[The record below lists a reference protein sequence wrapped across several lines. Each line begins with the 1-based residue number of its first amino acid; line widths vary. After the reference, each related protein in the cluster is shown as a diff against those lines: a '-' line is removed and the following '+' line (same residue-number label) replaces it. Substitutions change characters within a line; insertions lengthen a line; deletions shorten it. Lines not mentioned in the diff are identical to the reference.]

1 MIQALDKIQDIKR
14 LRISSIEPNLLKNE
28 TIDFVSNSN
37 SFVPHFHIPLQSGS
51 NLLLKK
57 MRRRYMREL
66 YVDRVQHIKKT
77 MPDAC
82 IGVDVIVG
90 FPGET
95 DEQFRETLDLME
107 AIKFN
112 SAFTFKYSPRPYTK
126 AEQFS
131 DHISEDIKKSRLDE
145 MLILQRKHTLEL
157 NQNMVGTFQ
166 QVLIEKESKKSNL
179 HWAGR
184 TDSNEWV
191 IIEKNNSNI
200 KDIVPVEISDATGV
214 ILHGKEITGA

>member
-1 MIQALDKIQDIKR
+1 M
-14 LRISSIEPNLLKNE
+14 
-28 TIDFVSNSN
+28 
-37 SFVPHFHIPLQSGS
+37 QSGS
-51 NLLLKK
+51 NEVLKR
-57 MRRRYMREL
+57 MNRTYTREHF
-66 YVDRVQHIKKT
+66 YDMAMKIREI
-77 MPDAC
+77 MPNCGLSTD
-82 IGVDVIVG
+82 IIVG

-131 DHISEDIKKSRLDE
+131 DQISEQIKKIRLDE

-157 NQNMVGTFQ
+157 NKKMIGTFQ

-200 KDIVPVEISDATGV
+200 KDIVPVEISNATGV
-214 ILHGKEITGA
+214 ILHGKEVTGA